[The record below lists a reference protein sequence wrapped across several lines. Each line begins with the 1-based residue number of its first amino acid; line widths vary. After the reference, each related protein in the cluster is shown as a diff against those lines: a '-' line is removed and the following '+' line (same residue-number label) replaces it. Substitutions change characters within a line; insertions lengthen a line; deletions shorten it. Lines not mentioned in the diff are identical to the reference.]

1 MTNSACYRLL
11 GLPDG
16 ASEALIKKQFKK
28 LALRYHPDRNP
39 DPSAHEHFITIS
51 NAVDQLLSAKKN
63 PSIEAKQRKQSSSQ
77 HSKQKNNR
85 EAQEQRIKAAKERF
99 EYQRRIDELEQERY
113 FKSLTTGRKWQ
124 LYKLITLLSF
134 SLSFVLLLDLILPH
148 HQEKDKM
155 VAFYPK
161 AVVGLK
167 YDYVYEIAFL
177 KNKTL
182 FAQRFFENWQLSE
195 SPVIIEKSRL
205 FHTPTSFHELKSKP
219 TTQAYFDFNLAVFG
233 IPLMILFLVPLIP
246 YFFQRKTVYFTF
258 LYHVS
263 FWLIGP
269 LGIILLGTGDRLS
282 HLLTLGFA

>member
-1 MTNSACYRLL
+1 MTNSECYRIL
-11 GLPDG
+11 GLPSG

-39 DPSAHEHFITIS
+39 DPSAHEHFIAIS
-51 NAVDQLLSAKKN
+51 NAVDQLLTAKKN
-63 PSIEAKQRKQSSSQ
+63 PSIEARKRKQSPNQQSN
-77 HSKQKNNR
+77 QKKNR

-99 EYQRRIDELEQERY
+99 EEQRRSDELEQERY
-113 FKSLTTGRKWQ
+113 FKSLTTGKKWQ

-134 SLSFVLLLDLILPH
+134 SLSFVLLLDLMLPH

-161 AVVGLK
+161 AVVGIK

-177 KNKTL
+177 KNKSL

-205 FHTPTSFHELKSKP
+205 FHTPISFHELKSSP
-219 TTQAYFDFNLAVFG
+219 TTQAYFDFNLAAFG
-233 IPLMILFLVPLIP
+233 LPLMMLFLVPLIP

-263 FWLIGP
+263 FWIIGP
-269 LGIILLGTGDRLS
+269 LGLIVLGTGDRLS